1 MISISQRLTQLL
13 QISSQRAFN
22 FPQIPFS
29 VNPTPVDSEYDYIS
43 SISKDLFEKH
53 RQEMSKY
60 WKQDQLFAT
69 GIAQE
74 LCVQLPMNDFV
85 AGANID
91 SLGQLNF
98 KIKDQNYINGI
109 KAISKAQSASTLE
122 VDYYGDKQKHCILF
136 PFSQIAEKPLLNAF
150 RGANISETMARIQ
163 KTLGIEVL
171 RVGVIQNSQPFHG
184 IIYAYLKE
192 MQNKTGKIDE
202 GAINFQ
208 KLTEFIVSKE
218 LFSHEEV
225 AQFGNKQIQEMESI
239 DPALKE
245 IMEKLTNASIG
256 NFQESFSKFTPENI
270 KLIRGDKLESSTQQY
285 LEALRARGVLKNEG
299 KHLLNYVHNKNIAF
313 VDPIGSLT
321 REGFLVGLLRS
332 LHIEDLVKEF
342 HIASDIQDEL
352 LYKNIQSILNECGID
367 AKLNYYTHNNLFSE
381 QNDKAQINTLQ
392 DLFTQMKQL
401 NIVKYKQKYPDIMP
415 NLIEEQ
421 GEIFL
426 DQCLGWTRYLDHRKS
441 RKTPYLMSVENV
453 LEFIHSNE
461 ELTNTRQILLE
472 MFDSYRIRR
481 EGVAPISDLFIFEN
495 QNERFLAKVLMYFP
509 DSLHKS
515 LLTNEF
521 KPLIEYSELLIS
533 TIHHMQKQ
541 NVFKSFDPEDK
552 LTERQ
557 IANRVVLL
565 DATNKILHKLFYI
578 IGILNG

>member
-1 MISISQRLTQLL
+1 
-13 QISSQRAFN
+13 
-22 FPQIPFS
+22 
-29 VNPTPVDSEYDYIS
+29 
-43 SISKDLFEKH
+43 
-53 RQEMSKY
+53 MSKY

-74 LCVQLPMNDFV
+74 LCVQLPMNNYV

-98 KIKDQNYINGI
+98 KIKDENYINGI

-122 VDYYGDKQKHCILF
+122 IDYYGDKQKHCILY
-136 PFSQIAEKPLLNAF
+136 PFSQIAEKPLLNTF

-192 MQNKTGKIDE
+192 IQNKTGKIDE

-225 AQFGNKQIQEMESI
+225 AQFGYKQIQEMESL

-285 LEALRARGVLKNEG
+285 LEALRKRGVLQNEG
-299 KHLLNYVHNKNIAF
+299 KHLLNYTHNKNITF
-313 VDPIGSLT
+313 VDPVGSLT

-352 LYKNIQSILNECGID
+352 LYKNIQPILNECGID
-367 AKLNYYTHNNLFSE
+367 AKLNFYTHNNLFSE
-381 QNDKAQINTLQ
+381 QNEKAQINTLQ

-461 ELTNTRQILLE
+461 QLTNTRQVLLE

-481 EGVAPISDLFIFEN
+481 EGIAPISDLFVFEN

-509 DSLHKS
+509 DCLHKS

-533 TIHHMQKQ
+533 TIHHMQQQ
-541 NVFKSFDPEDK
+541 NVLKSFDIEDK

-557 IANRVVLL
+557 IANRIVLL

>member
-13 QISSQRAFN
+13 QVSSQRAFN

-29 VNPTPVDSEYDYIS
+29 VNPTSVDSEYDYIS

-74 LCVQLPMNDFV
+74 LCVQLPMNNYV

-98 KIKDQNYINGI
+98 KIKDENYINGI

-122 VDYYGDKQKHCILF
+122 IDYYGDKQKHCILF
-136 PFSQIAEKPLLNAF
+136 PFSQIAEKPLLNTF

-163 KTLGIEVL
+163 KTLGIDVL

-208 KLTEFIVSKE
+208 KLTEFIVSKK

-225 AQFGNKQIQEMESI
+225 AQFGYKQIQEMETL

-245 IMEKLTNASIG
+245 IMEKLTDASIG

-285 LEALRARGVLKNEG
+285 LDALRKRGVLQSEG
-299 KHLLNYVHNKNIAF
+299 KYLLNYAHNKNITF

-321 REGFLVGLLRS
+321 REGFFVGLLRS
-332 LHIEDLVKEF
+332 LYIEDLVKEF

-381 QNDKAQINTLQ
+381 QSEKAQINTLQ

-415 NLIEEQ
+415 NFIEEQ

-453 LEFIHSNE
+453 LEFFHSNE
-461 ELTNTRQILLE
+461 QLTNTRQLLLE
-472 MFDSYRIRR
+472 MFDSYRIRK
-481 EGVAPISDLFIFEN
+481 EGIAPISDLFLFEN
-495 QNERFLAKVLMYFP
+495 QNERFLVKILMYFP

-521 KPLIEYSELLIS
+521 KPLIEYSELLVS

-541 NVFKSFDPEDK
+541 NILKSFDLEDK

-557 IANRVVLL
+557 IANRIVLL
-565 DATNKILHKLFYI
+565 DTTNKILHKLFYI